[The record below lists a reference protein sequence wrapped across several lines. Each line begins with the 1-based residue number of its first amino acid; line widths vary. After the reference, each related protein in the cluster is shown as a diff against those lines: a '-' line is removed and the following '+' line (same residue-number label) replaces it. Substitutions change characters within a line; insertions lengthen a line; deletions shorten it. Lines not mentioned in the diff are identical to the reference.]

1 MKKVVVKTSQGSY
14 SVLIGSN
21 SLLSLQKEI
30 AKLKLYPNVF
40 VIIDKNVRKFHAD
53 NILNIINEY
62 FPKLGIYVLKSGEAS
77 KSHFELHKIY
87 SELIKN
93 KYSRDSLIIA
103 IGGGVTG
110 DISGYA
116 ASTFMRGVQLVHIP
130 TTLLADVDSS
140 IGGKTG
146 INFDNMK
153 NMIGSFYQPKLVL
166 IDPDFLI
173 TLPDEEMLSGLG
185 EVIKYSFLSNQR
197 FYNYTYNNLDK
208 ILLRRNSVL
217 EKIIY
222 ESILFKAS
230 VVAKDEKE
238 SGLRKILNFGHTFAH
253 AFESERNFGIKH
265 GEAVIAGIISA
276 LFLSKLKGYLNA
288 ELVTKFLVDIKRI
301 KLSHILQNINAEK
314 VLDIMQSDKKS
325 INNKIKFVLV
335 KNIGEIVTEV
345 EANKFEIAETIFLMK
360 EFLNN

>member
-1 MKKVVVKTSQGSY
+1 MKNVIVKTSQGSY
-14 SVLIGSN
+14 SVLIGAN
-21 SLLSLQKEI
+21 SILRIQKEI
-30 AKLKLYPNVF
+30 TRLKLFRNIF
-40 VIIDKNVRKFHAD
+40 VIIDENVRKFHAD
-53 NILNIINEY
+53 SILNILNDY
-62 FPKLGIYVLKSGEAS
+62 FPKLDVYVLKSGETS
-77 KSHFELHKIY
+77 KSHDELDKIY

-103 IGGGVTG
+103 VGGGVTG

-116 ASTFMRGVQLVHIP
+116 ASTYMRGVQLVHIP

-146 INFDNMK
+146 INFDKMK

-166 IDPDFLI
+166 IDPNFLI

-185 EVIKYSFLSNQR
+185 EVIKYSFITNQR
-197 FYNYTYNNLDK
+197 FYKYTYNNLDN
-208 ILLRRNSVL
+208 ILLKRKSVL

-222 ESILFKAS
+222 ESVLFKAS
-230 VVAKDEKE
+230 VVAADEKE
-238 SGLRKILNFGHTFAH
+238 TGLRKILNFGHTFGH
-253 AFESERNFGIKH
+253 AFESELNFKIKH

-276 LFLSKLKGYLNA
+276 LFLSNLKGYLKP
-288 ELVTKFLVDIKRI
+288 ELVKKFLVDIKRI
-301 KLSHILQNINAEK
+301 KLPSILQNVNDET
-314 VLDIMQSDKKS
+314 VLERMQRDKKNR
-325 INNKIKFVLV
+325 NNKIKFVLV
-335 KNIGEIVTEV
+335 KNIGEIVPEV

>member
-1 MKKVVVKTSQGSY
+1 MKNVMVKTSQGSY

-21 SLLSLQKEI
+21 SFLRLQKEI
-30 AKLKLYPNVF
+30 TRLKLFRNVF
-40 VIIDKNVRKFHAD
+40 VIMDENVRKFHAD
-53 NILNIINEY
+53 KILNTLNDY
-62 FPKLGIYVLKSGEAS
+62 FLKLEIYVLKSGETS
-77 KSHFELHKIY
+77 KSHYELDKIY

-110 DISGYA
+110 DISGYV
-116 ASTFMRGVQLVHIP
+116 ASTYMRGVQLVHIP

-146 INFDNMK
+146 INFYKMK
-153 NMIGSFYQPKLVL
+153 NMIGSFYQPKMVL

-185 EVIKYSFLSNQR
+185 EVIKYSFITNQR
-197 FYNYTYNNLDK
+197 FYDYTYNNIDN
-208 ILLRRNSVL
+208 ILLKRKSAL

-222 ESILFKAS
+222 ESVLFKAS
-230 VVAKDEKE
+230 VVATDEKE
-238 SGLRKILNFGHTFAH
+238 AGLRKILNFGHTYAH
-253 AFESERNFGIKH
+253 AFESELNFKIKH

-276 LFLSKLKGYLNA
+276 LFLSNLKGYLKS
-288 ELVTKFLVDIKRI
+288 ELVKKFLIDIKRI
-301 KLSHILQNINAEK
+301 RLSRILQNINAEK
-314 VLDIMQSDKKS
+314 VLDIMQGDKKNR
-325 INNKIKFVLV
+325 NNKIKFVLV

-345 EANKFEIAETIFLMK
+345 EANKSEIAETIFLMK
-360 EFLNN
+360 EILNN